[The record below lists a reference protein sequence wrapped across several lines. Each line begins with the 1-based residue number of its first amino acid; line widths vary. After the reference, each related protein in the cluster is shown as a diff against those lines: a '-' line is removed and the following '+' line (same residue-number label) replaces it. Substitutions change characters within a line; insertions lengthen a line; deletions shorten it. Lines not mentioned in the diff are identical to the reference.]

1 MKEAMFYQKLE
12 GDRVNCTLCPHR
24 CLISPGKRGLCQV
37 RENRDGTLYSLVY
50 GKVVARDV
58 DPIEKKPLFHFYPGT
73 MAYSIGTVGCN
84 FRCLYCQNWTI
95 SQLGD
100 KEIIGEELTP
110 EQIVED
116 AIANKCQSIAYTY
129 TEPTIFY
136 EYALDIAKIA
146 HERGLKNLFITNG
159 YISEEALKKLAPY
172 LDAADVDFKSMND
185 SFYTKICGG
194 QLRPILDNIKLYYQL
209 GVWTEVTTLIIP
221 GYNDDVDE
229 LKKIAEF
236 IVRINESIPWHV
248 SRFYPA
254 YKLTY
259 VPPTPVEVL
268 RKAVRI
274 GKTAGLEYVYQ
285 GNVGEGENTYCPGC
299 GKLLIERIGFN
310 TVENKVKNGNCP
322 FCGRL
327 IAGKGI

>member
-58 DPIEKKPLFHFYPGT
+58 DPIEKKPLFHLYPGT

-84 FRCLYCQNWTI
+84 FRCLFCQNWTI
-95 SQLGD
+95 SQPGYR
-100 KEIIGEELTP
+100 EIIGEEFTA

-116 AIANKCQSIAYTY
+116 AITNKCQSIAYTY

-172 LDAADVDFKSMND
+172 LDAADVDLKSMND

-194 QLRPILDNIKLYYQL
+194 RLQPVLDNIKLYYQL
-209 GVWTEVTTLIIP
+209 GIWTEVTTLIIP

-236 IVRINESIPWHV
+236 IMRVNSSIPWHV

-254 YKLTY
+254 YKLTD
-259 VPPTPVEVL
+259 VPPTPIEVL
-268 RKAVRI
+268 RKAVGT
-274 GKTAGLEYVYQ
+274 GKTAGLKYVYQ

-299 GKLLIERIGFN
+299 GELL
-310 TVENKVKNGNCP
+310 NKKW
-322 FCGRL
+322 
-327 IAGKGI
+327 K